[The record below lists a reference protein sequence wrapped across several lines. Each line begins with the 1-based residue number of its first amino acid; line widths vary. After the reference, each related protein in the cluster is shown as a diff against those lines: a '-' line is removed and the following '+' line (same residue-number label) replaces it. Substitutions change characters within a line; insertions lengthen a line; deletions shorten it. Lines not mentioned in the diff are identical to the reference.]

1 MELETLKNNLDTIQS
16 KLGKQ
21 TRLVAVTKMVDSQ
34 VNRQLFELGVRH
46 FGENRPQGFKQ
57 KFAKLEDLRDEIQ
70 WHFIGNLQSR
80 QVKEIINDVD
90 YLHALDRLSLAKEI
104 QKRAE
109 NPVKCFLQVN
119 VSGEE
124 SKSGFQPE
132 EVMDII
138 QELKNYDKIILVG
151 MMTMAPID
159 SSDEELHTYFSR
171 LREVQQ
177 SVSDLN
183 ICQAPSHELSMGMS
197 QDYQIAI
204 EEGATFIRVGRALF
218 EE

>member
-1 MELETLKNNLDTIQS
+1 MELETLKYNLETIQS
-16 KLGKQ
+16 KLGKR

-34 VNRQLFELGVRH
+34 VNRQLFQLGVRH

-57 KFAKLEDLRDEIQ
+57 KFAELEDLRDEIQ

-90 YLHALDRLSLAKEI
+90 YLHSLNRLSLAKEI
-104 QKRAE
+104 QKRAVD
-109 NPVKCFLQVN
+109 PVKCFLQVN
-119 VSGEE
+119 VSGED

-132 EVMDII
+132 EVMDVIE
-138 QELKNYDKIILVG
+138 ELKNFDKIILVG

-171 LREVQQ
+171 LREVQE
-177 SVSDLN
+177 SVSNLN